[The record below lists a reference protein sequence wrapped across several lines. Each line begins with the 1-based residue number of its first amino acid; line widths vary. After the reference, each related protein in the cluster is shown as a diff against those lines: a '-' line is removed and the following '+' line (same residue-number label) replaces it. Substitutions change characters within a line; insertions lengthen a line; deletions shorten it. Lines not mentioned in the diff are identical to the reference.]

1 MYAISVLTFVLLFH
15 TLFFVFF
22 CLFCLFLGVTVVR
35 SCPSATWPKK
45 LSNDFWVKK
54 TNLVY
59 EGLSGKSGKW
69 TGLKNVKNDW
79 KVEFNTTTK
88 IELNSILEK
97 DNVKVAVD
105 SNTGSNE
112 NENENIKTDNI
123 DSDKTDKIENGK
135 IENGKI
141 ENGKIVFTL
150 SCSDQGQVGVFPE
163 QQENW
168 KWISKTVKKSIENK
182 LKIQLKEEVLLKLLN
197 KDSDEDKILSDDYI
211 EKSYYSEAKINSYKT
226 APKKKNLKEKNSVKT
241 EVVNNEEIIR
251 ILNGFAYTGGSS
263 LAGLS
268 LPNIPLPGTYR
279 CSFY

>member
-1 MYAISVLTFVLLFH
+1 MLFLYSLLCIFSVHFFSPSFAFFTF
-15 TLFFVFF
+15 
-22 CLFCLFLGVTVVR
+22 FLGVTVVR

-97 DNVKVAVD
+97 ENVKVVID
-105 SNTGSNE
+105 SNTVS

-123 DSDKTDKIENGK
+123 DNIDSDKTDKTDK

-182 LKIQLKEEVLLKLLN
+182 LKTQLKEEVLLKLLN